1 MDEQTFFENFAHF
14 ADAPNGV
21 QKLRD
26 LILQLAVQGKLV
38 PQDPK
43 DEPASKLLERIRAEK
58 ARLVKEKVIRKSD
71 PLPPVKADEA
81 LCELPQGWEWVRF
94 GDLGRILGGGTP
106 SSDNPEYFTASGIPW
121 LTPADLYGF
130 KSKYISH
137 GRRDLSELGLSKS
150 SAQLMPAGS
159 VVFSS
164 RAPIGYVAISQNPIS
179 TNQGFKSCVP
189 YLLEMKEYIYWFLK
203 SAAEEIDRNASGT
216 TFKEVSGK
224 IVSNILISIPP
235 LPEQHRIVA
244 KVDQLMALCD
254 ELEAKQQR
262 TRTKLTRLNNAALDR
277 LTSARDDDDFT
288 PAWELVRDNFD
299 LLYTTP
305 ETIAK
310 LRQSILELAVQGKLI
325 APTNRDHWKQGV
337 LGDVVESSEAGWSPQ
352 CENRP
357 RIGNEWGVLK
367 VSAVSWDHFKPAENK
382 ALPPHLDARPEYEVK
397 SGDFLIS
404 RANTSE
410 LVAKSVVVND
420 SPHRL
425 SLSDK
430 TVRLHFR
437 ADASP
442 RYFCL
447 VNNSPA
453 SRDYYAGNAG
463 GTSSSMKN
471 VTRKQILALP
481 VLIPPLSE
489 QHRIVA
495 KVDQLMTLCDGLETR
510 LTKAQAK
517 AEKLTTATIQG
528 LLAA

>member
-1 MDEQTFFENFAHF
+1 MAIDQETFFENFAHL

-21 QKLRD
+21 QKLRE

-38 PQDPK
+38 PQDPN
-43 DEPASKLLERIRAEK
+43 DEPAAKLLARIRAEK
-58 ARLVKEKVIRKSD
+58 ARLVKDKKIRKTD
-71 PLPPVKADEA
+71 PLLPVTADEA
-81 LCELPQGWEWVRF
+81 PYELSTGWEWVRLRDVSRDYGQKIPDKQF
-94 GDLGRILGGGTP
+94 TYIDVSAIDNANGAIANPTILEP
-106 SSDNPEYFTASGIPW
+106 YEAP
-121 LTPADLYGF
+121 
-130 KSKYISH
+130 
-137 GRRDLSELGLSKS
+137 
-150 SAQLMPAGS
+150 
-159 VVFSS
+159 S
-164 RAPIGYVAISQNPIS
+164 RARKLVQLGTVIYS
-179 TNQGFKSCVP
+179 TVRP
-189 YLLEMKEYIYWFLK
+189 YLLNI
-203 SAAEEIDRNASGT
+203 AVIEEPIEPEPIASTAFAILHPLGNISNKYL
-216 TFKEVSGK
+216 FWWLRSPDFIAFVESKMLGVAYPAINDSQFFSGPFP
-224 IVSNILISIPP
+224 LPP

-262 TRTKLTRLNNAALDR
+262 SRTKLTRLNNSALDR
-277 LTSARDDDDFT
+277 LTSAREADDFT

-310 LRQSILELAVQGKLI
+310 LRQSILQLAVQGKLI
-325 APTNRDHWKQGV
+325 APISRERWEHGV

-447 VNNSPA
+447 VNNSPE

-495 KVDQLMTLCDGLETR
+495 KVDQLMALYDNLEAR
-510 LTKAQAK
+510 LTKAQSK
-517 AEKLTTATIQG
+517 SEKLTSAAVKM
-528 LLAA
+528 LLAE